1 MHKNRFP
8 FSRFSSGHARN
19 ELANRTWPIVTC
31 HSNFSNCFT
40 IHRHPFRSIR
50 GLIGHLRPPSPFFFR
65 ISFLPSSRVFVNRRI
80 SLIDTQ
86 LFRFERD
93 TSSLANDDEL
103 KLLLLPLFE
112 SIVGGNLSRR
122 HVNLPCFLSSPS
134 PLITIHRSTIGIFTI
149 FLQSIESET
158 CFSSSFPK
166 RMLVESKMDGTSA
179 PSNTRAKR
187 LLGGCILR
195 GCKQDFKFRRD
206 NRLTFRLSKEDVGD
220 SRDSLTAG
228 H

>member
-1 MHKNRFP
+1 MANRHLPFKFFKLLHHPPPSIPIDSRANWPPSSTFP
-8 FSRFSSGHARN
+8 FF
-19 ELANRTWPIVTC
+19 L
-31 HSNFSNCFT
+31 SN
-40 IHRHPFRSIR
+40 
-50 GLIGHLRPPSPFFFR
+50 LISLV
-65 ISFLPSSRVFVNRRI
+65 LPSSRVFVNRRI

-187 LLGGCILR
+187 LLGDCILR